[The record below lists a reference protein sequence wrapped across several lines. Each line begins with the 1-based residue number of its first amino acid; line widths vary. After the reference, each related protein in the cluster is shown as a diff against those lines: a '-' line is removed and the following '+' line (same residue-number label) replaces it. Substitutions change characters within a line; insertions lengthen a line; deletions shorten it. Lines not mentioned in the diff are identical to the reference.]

1 MARLNIDLGTAGN
14 PNTGD
19 SLRVAMAKINDNF
32 AEVYGSITGTA
43 GYLTSGT
50 TNGNVVIQP
59 NGTGVIELDQ
69 LQITD
74 DSITSLATNASID
87 ITGNGTGGVNI
98 EALSFNGTSISSS
111 DSTAINLNENVIV
124 DGNITVTGS
133 ITGNVTVTSIDA
145 DSTTV
150 SNLEVDNL
158 KASAVVTE
166 AEGLNSSDND
176 TSFPTTAA
184 VKDYVD
190 NNVSGSTGDLTI
202 TGSTISA
209 PSNADLSLNAGGTGS
224 VDIEAIQIKGTEISS
239 TDSTQVTIKENL
251 LVTGN
256 IETASDLTVDG
267 DANATTFIGDLRG
280 ATVFQAKAT
289 EDITKGE
296 AVYISGLSGNT
307 PEVALARANSAS
319 TMPAFGIAES
329 DIANTA
335 TGNIVT
341 FGSCPG
347 HDVSDF
353 GETSIT
359 FALGDTVFISSAE
372 AGKLTNVAPTGESN
386 LIQNI
391 GKIERAAP
399 TSNMTI
405 KVGGAGRTNATPAL
419 NNGNIFIGNGSNQSS
434 TVPLATQLT
443 NYVAL
448 SVVGDDSTG
457 TSFNIGES
465 IKIAGAGSVTT
476 AMSGDTLTITG
487 SGTSLPDGSVSS
499 NFFGVG
505 DDDDLKIFHNGSHSI
520 IRETGTGSLYIQSDN
535 NVIIGKDSS
544 SETMIKGIADGAV
557 ELYHDNTKKFET
569 TADGISVTD
578 HIAIADNGEV
588 RFGTD
593 NDMRIYHSGT
603 TGNIDN
609 NTGTLILDGSTVR
622 IQDGAMANTAISAAN
637 GIATLLFENSAKLVT
652 STDGVAVTGKITG
665 LTDPT
670 AAQDAAT
677 KAYVD
682 ANSGGSTGDITFT
695 GSTMI
700 SPSNADITLDPAGT
714 GGIVAQGPVTFNA
727 GYIEKINALTSSST
741 ITVDCSLASIHTVT
755 LGTSTE
761 FNISN
766 LPTGGSVTLIIT
778 QDGSGNRT
786 ATFGTDGSSAVK
798 FPSNS
803 STLSTGGGDI
813 DVVTIVNDGT
823 NFLGNI
829 AKDYRS
835 S

>member
-190 NNVSGSTGDLTI
+190 NTATGDLTI
-202 TGSTISA
+202 SGSTISA

-239 TDSTQVTIKENL
+239 ADSTQVTIKENL

-256 IETASDLTVDG
+256 IETASDLTVGG
-267 DANATTFIGDLRG
+267 DATATTFIGDLRG

-289 EDITKGE
+289 EDISKGE

-399 TSNMTI
+399 TTNMTI

-578 HIAIADNGEV
+578 HIALADAGEV

-803 STLSTGGGDI
+803 STLSTGSGDI

>member
-1 MARLNIDLGTAGN
+1 
-14 PNTGD
+14 
-19 SLRVAMAKINDNF
+19 MAKINDNF

-166 AEGLNSSDND
+166 AEGLHSSDND

-190 NNVSGSTGDLTI
+190 NTATGDLTI
-202 TGSTISA
+202 SGSTISA

-239 TDSTQVTIKENL
+239 ADSTQVTIKENL

-256 IETASDLTVDG
+256 IETASDLTVGG
-267 DANATTFIGDLRG
+267 DATATTFIGDLRG

-289 EDITKGE
+289 EDISKGE

-399 TSNMTI
+399 TTNMTI

-803 STLSTGGGDI
+803 STLSTGSGDI

>member
-190 NNVSGSTGDLTI
+190 NTATGDLTI
-202 TGSTISA
+202 SGSTISA

-239 TDSTQVTIKENL
+239 ADSTQVTIKENL

-256 IETASDLTVDG
+256 IETASDLTVGG
-267 DANATTFIGDLRG
+267 DATATTFIGDLRG

-289 EDITKGE
+289 EDISKGE

-329 DIANTA
+329 DIVNTA

-399 TSNMTI
+399 TTNMTI

-505 DDDDLKIFHNGSHSI
+505 NDDDLKIFHNGSHSI

-803 STLSTGGGDI
+803 STLSTGSGDI

>member
-190 NNVSGSTGDLTI
+190 NTATGDLTI
-202 TGSTISA
+202 SGSTISA

-239 TDSTQVTIKENL
+239 ADSTQVTIKENL

-256 IETASDLTVDG
+256 IETASDLTVGG
-267 DANATTFIGDLRG
+267 DATATTFIGDLRG

-289 EDITKGE
+289 EDISKGE

-347 HDVSDF
+347 HNVSDF

-399 TSNMTI
+399 TTNMTI

-803 STLSTGGGDI
+803 STLSTGSGDI

>member
-190 NNVSGSTGDLTI
+190 NTATGDLTI
-202 TGSTISA
+202 SGSTISA

-239 TDSTQVTIKENL
+239 ADSTQVTIKENL

-256 IETASDLTVDG
+256 IETASDLTVGG
-267 DANATTFIGDLRG
+267 DATATTFIGDLRG

-289 EDITKGE
+289 EDISKGE

-399 TSNMTI
+399 TTNMTI

-637 GIATLLFENSAKLVT
+637 GIATLLFENSAKLAT

-803 STLSTGGGDI
+803 STLSTGSGDI

>member
-190 NNVSGSTGDLTI
+190 NTATGDLTI
-202 TGSTISA
+202 SGSTISA

-239 TDSTQVTIKENL
+239 ADSTQVTIKENL

-256 IETASDLTVDG
+256 IETASDLTVGG
-267 DANATTFIGDLRG
+267 DATATTFIGDLRG

-289 EDITKGE
+289 EDISKGE

-359 FALGDTVFISSAE
+359 FALETQFSSQ
-372 AGKLTNVAPTGESN
+372 V
-386 LIQNI
+386 
-391 GKIERAAP
+391 
-399 TSNMTI
+399 
-405 KVGGAGRTNATPAL
+405 
-419 NNGNIFIGNGSNQSS
+419 
-434 TVPLATQLT
+434 
-443 NYVAL
+443 
-448 SVVGDDSTG
+448 
-457 TSFNIGES
+457 
-465 IKIAGAGSVTT
+465 
-476 AMSGDTLTITG
+476 
-487 SGTSLPDGSVSS
+487 
-499 NFFGVG
+499 
-505 DDDDLKIFHNGSHSI
+505 LK
-520 IRETGTGSLYIQSDN
+520 R
-535 NVIIGKDSS
+535 
-544 SETMIKGIADGAV
+544 
-557 ELYHDNTKKFET
+557 
-569 TADGISVTD
+569 
-578 HIAIADNGEV
+578 
-588 RFGTD
+588 
-593 NDMRIYHSGT
+593 
-603 TGNIDN
+603 
-609 NTGTLILDGSTVR
+609 
-622 IQDGAMANTAISAAN
+622 
-637 GIATLLFENSAKLVT
+637 
-652 STDGVAVTGKITG
+652 
-665 LTDPT
+665 
-670 AAQDAAT
+670 
-677 KAYVD
+677 
-682 ANSGGSTGDITFT
+682 ANSQTWH
-695 GSTMI
+695 
-700 SPSNADITLDPAGT
+700 P
-714 GGIVAQGPVTFNA
+714 Q
-727 GYIEKINALTSSST
+727 
-741 ITVDCSLASIHTVT
+741 
-755 LGTSTE
+755 
-761 FNISN
+761 
-766 LPTGGSVTLIIT
+766 
-778 QDGSGNRT
+778 
-786 ATFGTDGSSAVK
+786 
-798 FPSNS
+798 
-803 STLSTGGGDI
+803 
-813 DVVTIVNDGT
+813 VNQT
-823 NFLGNI
+823 
-829 AKDYRS
+829 
-835 S
+835 

>member
-190 NNVSGSTGDLTI
+190 NTATGDLTI
-202 TGSTISA
+202 SGSTISA

-239 TDSTQVTIKENL
+239 ADSTQVTIKENL

-256 IETASDLTVDG
+256 IETASDLTVSG
-267 DANATTFIGDLRG
+267 DATATTFIGDLRG
-280 ATVFQAKAT
+280 ATVYQAKAT
-289 EDITKGE
+289 EDISKGE

-399 TSNMTI
+399 TTNMTI

-803 STLSTGGGDI
+803 STLSTGSGDI

>member
-190 NNVSGSTGDLTI
+190 NTATGDLTI
-202 TGSTISA
+202 SGSTISA

-239 TDSTQVTIKENL
+239 ADSTQVTIKENL

-256 IETASDLTVDG
+256 IETASDLTVGG
-267 DANATTFIGDLRG
+267 DATATTFIGDLRG

-289 EDITKGE
+289 EDISKGE

-399 TSNMTI
+399 TTNMTI

-803 STLSTGGGDI
+803 STLSTGSGDI

-835 S
+835 L

>member
-190 NNVSGSTGDLTI
+190 NTATGDLTI
-202 TGSTISA
+202 SGSTISA

-239 TDSTQVTIKENL
+239 ADSTQVTIKENL

-256 IETASDLTVDG
+256 IETASDLTVGG
-267 DANATTFIGDLRG
+267 DATATTFIGDLRG

-289 EDITKGE
+289 EDISKGE

-399 TSNMTI
+399 TTNMTI

-637 GIATLLFENSAKLVT
+637 GIAPLLFENSAKLVT

-803 STLSTGGGDI
+803 STLSTGSGDI

>member
-133 ITGNVTVTSIDA
+133 IIGNVTVTSIDA

-319 TMPAFGIAES
+319 TMPAFGIAEA
-329 DIANTA
+329 DIANNT

-341 FGSCPG
+341 FGSSTG
-347 HDVSDF
+347 HNVADF

-359 FALGDTVFISSAE
+359 FALRDTVYISSAE
-372 AGKLTNVAPTGESN
+372 AGKLTNVAPTGE
-386 LIQNI
+386 
-391 GKIERAAP
+391 
-399 TSNMTI
+399 
-405 KVGGAGRTNATPAL
+405 
-419 NNGNIFIGNGSNQSS
+419 
-434 TVPLATQLT
+434 
-443 NYVAL
+443 
-448 SVVGDDSTG
+448 
-457 TSFNIGES
+457 
-465 IKIAGAGSVTT
+465 
-476 AMSGDTLTITG
+476 
-487 SGTSLPDGSVSS
+487 
-499 NFFGVG
+499 
-505 DDDDLKIFHNGSHSI
+505 
-520 IRETGTGSLYIQSDN
+520 
-535 NVIIGKDSS
+535 
-544 SETMIKGIADGAV
+544 
-557 ELYHDNTKKFET
+557 
-569 TADGISVTD
+569 
-578 HIAIADNGEV
+578 
-588 RFGTD
+588 
-593 NDMRIYHSGT
+593 
-603 TGNIDN
+603 
-609 NTGTLILDGSTVR
+609 
-622 IQDGAMANTAISAAN
+622 
-637 GIATLLFENSAKLVT
+637 
-652 STDGVAVTGKITG
+652 
-665 LTDPT
+665 
-670 AAQDAAT
+670 
-677 KAYVD
+677 
-682 ANSGGSTGDITFT
+682 
-695 GSTMI
+695 
-700 SPSNADITLDPAGT
+700 
-714 GGIVAQGPVTFNA
+714 
-727 GYIEKINALTSSST
+727 
-741 ITVDCSLASIHTVT
+741 
-755 LGTSTE
+755 
-761 FNISN
+761 
-766 LPTGGSVTLIIT
+766 
-778 QDGSGNRT
+778 
-786 ATFGTDGSSAVK
+786 
-798 FPSNS
+798 
-803 STLSTGGGDI
+803 
-813 DVVTIVNDGT
+813 
-823 NFLGNI
+823 
-829 AKDYRS
+829 
-835 S
+835 

>member
-190 NNVSGSTGDLTI
+190 NTATGDLTI
-202 TGSTISA
+202 SGSTISA

-239 TDSTQVTIKENL
+239 ADSTQVTIKENL

-256 IETASDLTVDG
+256 IETASDLTVGG
-267 DANATTFIGDLRG
+267 DATATTFIGDLRG

-289 EDITKGE
+289 EDISKGE

-803 STLSTGGGDI
+803 STLSTGSGDI

>member
-190 NNVSGSTGDLTI
+190 NTATGDLTI
-202 TGSTISA
+202 SGSTISA

-239 TDSTQVTIKENL
+239 ADSTQVTIKENL

-256 IETASDLTVDG
+256 IETASDLTVGG
-267 DANATTFIGDLRG
+267 DATATTFIGDLRG

-289 EDITKGE
+289 EDISKGE

-399 TSNMTI
+399 TTNMTI

-535 NVIIGKDSS
+535 NVIIGKDTS

-803 STLSTGGGDI
+803 STLSTGSGDI

>member
-190 NNVSGSTGDLTI
+190 NTATGDLTI
-202 TGSTISA
+202 SGSTISA

-239 TDSTQVTIKENL
+239 ADSTQVTIKENL

-256 IETASDLTVDG
+256 IETASDLTVGG
-267 DANATTFIGDLRG
+267 DATATTFIGDLRG

-289 EDITKGE
+289 EDISKGE

-399 TSNMTI
+399 TTNMTI

-803 STLSTGGGDI
+803 STLSTGSGDI

>member
-190 NNVSGSTGDLTI
+190 NTATGDLTI
-202 TGSTISA
+202 SGSTISA

-239 TDSTQVTIKENL
+239 ADSTQVTIKENL

-256 IETASDLTVDG
+256 IETASDLTVGG
-267 DANATTFIGDLRG
+267 DATATTFIGDLRG

-289 EDITKGE
+289 EDISKGE

-347 HDVSDF
+347 HNVSDF

-803 STLSTGGGDI
+803 STLSTGSGDI

>member
-190 NNVSGSTGDLTI
+190 NTATGDLTI
-202 TGSTISA
+202 SGSTISA

-239 TDSTQVTIKENL
+239 ADSTQVTIKENL

-256 IETASDLTVDG
+256 IETASDLTVGG
-267 DANATTFIGDLRG
+267 DATATTFIGDLRG

-289 EDITKGE
+289 EDISKGE

-399 TSNMTI
+399 TTNMTI

-727 GYIEKINALTSSST
+727 GFIEKINALTSSST

-803 STLSTGGGDI
+803 STLSTGSGDI